1 MYYKQTIKK
10 AAAVPLF
17 ILSPK
22 PEICNDHLFEYT
34 LK

>member
-1 MYYKQTIKK
+1 MYYKQTNKQTV
-10 AAAVPLF
+10 AVPLF

-22 PEICNDHLFEYT
+22 PEICNDYLFEYT